1 MNPRPIGKYAAVTV
15 QNAPVAV
22 LGVGNLRT
30 AKQSQFM
37 SIKKGGVNNE
47 TITRAQKE
55 CNKFLKIEIEQIHA
69 QLWRVTVEDIKQ

>member
-1 MNPRPIGKYAAVTV
+1 M
-15 QNAPVAV
+15 
-22 LGVGNLRT
+22 
-30 AKQSQFM
+30 KQRLYYKTEQDAQKA
-37 SIKKGGVNNE
+37 IE